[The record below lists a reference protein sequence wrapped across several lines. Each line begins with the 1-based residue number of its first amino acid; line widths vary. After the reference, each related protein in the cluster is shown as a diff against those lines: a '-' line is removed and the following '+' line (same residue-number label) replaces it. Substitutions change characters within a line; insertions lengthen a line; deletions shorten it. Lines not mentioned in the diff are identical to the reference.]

1 MAHMGLRPTT
11 EIQDSKKLKQFD
23 THIAKRVGKIRV
35 TSLVNLQSGIA
46 YHKFEAFT
54 RKKNP

>member
-23 THIAKRVGKIRV
+23 THIAKRVGKIKGNKLSEFAKRD
-35 TSLVNLQSGIA
+35 
-46 YHKFEAFT
+46 
-54 RKKNP
+54 